1 MILCFGTKEKYQQPH
16 RAKTRTEPLV
26 QLPQLSHPYLCHNQY
41 LTTLI
46 KEKGMCVFWGISLS
60 YLVLVVLTLVE
71 LFTIFVLSALV
82 LRTTHSQGRKS
93 QKRRLASF
101 CPTCRFHPNF
111 LAALPHHRALR
122 RTRSLKQAAKDPSM
136 SEFIYGYISFPAV
149 LTRKVNVGFLS
160 CKS

>member
-1 MILCFGTKEKYQQPH
+1 
-16 RAKTRTEPLV
+16 
-26 QLPQLSHPYLCHNQY
+26 
-41 LTTLI
+41 
-46 KEKGMCVFWGISLS
+46 MCVFWGVSLS

-122 RTRSLKQAAKDPSM
+122 RTRSLKQAAEDPSM

-149 LTRKVNVGFLS
+149 LTRKVNVGFFVL
-160 CKS
+160 